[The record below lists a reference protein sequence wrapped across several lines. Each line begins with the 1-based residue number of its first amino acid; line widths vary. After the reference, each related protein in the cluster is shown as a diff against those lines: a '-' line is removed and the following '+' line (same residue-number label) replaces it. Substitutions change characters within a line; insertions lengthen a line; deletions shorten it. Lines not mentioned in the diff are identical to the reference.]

1 MVIDELLSV
10 LLHWQLHAVARN
22 SVQNAVAKVVQ
33 IERSAKENLNFL
45 WQSCNTAYLVRS
57 QR

>member
-33 IERSAKENLNFL
+33 IERSAIENLNFL
-45 WQSCNTAYLVRS
+45 WQS
-57 QR
+57 

>member
-22 SVQNAVAKVVQ
+22 GVQNAVAKVVQ
-33 IERSAKENLNFL
+33 IERSAKENSNFL
-45 WQSCNTAYLVRS
+45 WQS
-57 QR
+57 